1 MGLDYGH
8 AGQMTLDEITG
19 GSPWLI
25 SDRITIRPRRPQ
37 EQQTHFV
44 AKVVG
49 RMRVATDAD
58 ALIGAI
64 TLQSQN
70 TRDLVL
76 QSSFLQIRSRSI
88 NLQRTVG
95 DPLSSNS

>member
-1 MGLDYGH
+1 MRYLS
-8 AGQMTLDEITG
+8 A
-19 GSPWLI
+19 
-25 SDRITIRPRRPQ
+25 RRPQ

-64 TLQSQN
+64 TLQSQ
-70 TRDLVL
+70 THAKPRASILLFATQIALD
-76 QSSFLQIRSRSI
+76 QFAAHPRRSSFIE
-88 NLQRTVG
+88 
-95 DPLSSNS
+95 

>member
-1 MGLDYGH
+1 MRYLR
-8 AGQMTLDEITG
+8 A
-19 GSPWLI
+19 
-25 SDRITIRPRRPQ
+25 RRPQ

-44 AKVVG
+44 ARVVG
-49 RMRVATDAD
+49 RMRVETDAD
-58 ALIGAI
+58 AFIGA
-64 TLQSQN
+64 TMLQLQN